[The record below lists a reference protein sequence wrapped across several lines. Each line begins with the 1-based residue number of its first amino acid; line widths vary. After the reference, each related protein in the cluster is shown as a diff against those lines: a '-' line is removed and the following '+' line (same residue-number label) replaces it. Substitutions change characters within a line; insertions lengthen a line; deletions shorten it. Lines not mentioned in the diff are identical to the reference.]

1 MWAECMVGVWLCF
14 TFVLPVLLAYAIYQ
28 VNPDA
33 VWTKITALLL
43 GPSLFMA
50 CWAIYGYFS
59 LRLAEG
65 QPRQTTEGET

>member
-14 TFVLPVLLAYAIYQ
+14 TFVLPVLLTYAIYQ

-43 GPSLFMA
+43 GLSL
-50 CWAIYGYFS
+50 IHI
-59 LRLAEG
+59 
-65 QPRQTTEGET
+65 